1 MLAKLQKQEPS
12 YDVGRKVNWCSHYGK
27 KIESFIKK
35 TELPYDPAIPPLG
48 IFPNKTNKTNKQ
60 KKIDLERYI
69 PLIFTAVLFRVAKIW
84 KQPKNLLIDEW
95 IKYI

>member
-60 KKIDLERYI
+60 KNRFGKVYSPYI
-69 PLIFTAVLFRVAKIW
+69 HCSII
-84 KQPKNLLIDEW
+84 
-95 IKYI
+95 